1 MKRTLFAAAFAFL
14 ALTANAQTS
23 LTIDVQK
30 KHQKITGFGAFVCSP
45 QFSYNH
51 MTDAEIEKVWKT
63 GAGKIGCNIM
73 RLYIPIGK
81 NSWSQSLAT
90 AKKAKQLGLIVFASP
105 WGQPSEWKTN
115 GTINAMDPDGTK
127 GYLKEENWPD
137 YAQYLEDY
145 VQYLRT
151 NGVELDAISIQNEPD
166 WTAKYAGCLWSASEI
181 AEFIKT
187 YGKTISCKVMAPE
200 TLGVSDSYAN
210 ALNQTDILDCFDI
223 YGGHQYGG
231 LQSAYKNLGKK
242 GKELWMT
249 EYLINW
255 DEEEKT
261 TRNWDFQK
269 DFFNFF
275 QAINVCML
283 GDFNAWIHY
292 AAKRY
297 YGLISDG
304 QKNVGTSGSITK
316 RGRILSH
323 FARFVTGYTRVD
335 GLFTGNGLSGSAYLS
350 PSGDTVVAVVANQNT
365 EEVTLKTD
373 LPFYTKKVT
382 RYYTTENNNMASAT
396 QNFDDDT
403 FRPET
408 TLPVQSVNTL
418 IFVRSKDRQES
429 HMTGS
434 INYYDRIRVDD
445 LSATNT
451 AFGTTYKLSGKTK
464 TFDHNNPLISS
475 RTDASNGYVKLNGD
489 FAKLVFDVK
498 SLTSTLNYSSAKTT
512 LTYVN
517 SKGQVATHDYGEL
530 TFDAHENFQL
540 AFDLSDA
547 TLADGCQGLIS
558 LTNNNWSSTLTFTF
572 GDVYLSNGGSLY
584 AGVLAG
590 EYVSDDSRVIDF
602 STDPCCTSVDMT
614 DVTGLPSML
623 PWISG
628 TNRVAYVAAGSEL
641 SGANVVKGGICT
653 SLVINE
659 ANGIFRPAT
668 SFTATTATYTC
679 QVNGQHIVTL
689 PFTAA
694 VPEGVVVYQLDA
706 NRQPAAVS
714 VAPAGV
720 PLLVEGQGM
729 VTFTGSGAV
738 SYYQPLFTDEVLP
751 ISTATSVRAAKAAPA
766 SRGSA
771 FTLLGQKAQPDHR
784 GITVVH
790 GKKYYSKSTDSQS

>member
-1 MKRTLFAAAFAFL
+1 MKRTFFSTVL
-14 ALTANAQTS
+14 ALLTLTAPAQGT
-23 LTIDVQK
+23 LNIDVQQ

-45 QFSYNH
+45 QFGYNH
-51 MTDAEIEKVWKT
+51 MTTTEIEKVWKT

-81 NSWSQSLAT
+81 NTWSQSLAT
-90 AKKAKQLGLIVFASP
+90 AKHAKQLGLIVFASP
-105 WGQPSEWKTN
+105 WGQPVEWKTN
-115 GTINAMDPDGTK
+115 GTINAMDSDGTR
-127 GYLKEENWPD
+127 GYLKKENWPD

-145 VQYLRT
+145 VQYLRE

-181 AEFIKT
+181 AEFVKT

-275 QAINVCML
+275 QAINICML

-408 TLPVQSVNTL
+408 PLPVQSVNTL

-434 INYYDRIRVDD
+434 ISYYDRVRVDD

-464 TFDHNNPLISS
+464 TFDVSNPLFSS
-475 RTDASNGYVKLNGD
+475 LTNTSSGYLALTDTYRQLVLRVNSVTSTGSYTIGSPTLYYVN
-489 FAKLVFDVK
+489 AKGNAVSHTYERINMDEHANFDLVFD
-498 SLTSTLNYSSAKTT
+498 LSAAT
-512 LTYVN
+512 LT
-517 SKGQVATHDYGEL
+517 
-530 TFDAHENFQL
+530 
-540 AFDLSDA
+540 
-547 TLADGCQGLIS
+547 DGCQGLLS
-558 LTNNNWSSTLTFTF
+558 LTCDNSYSHLTFTF
-572 GDVYLSNGGSLY
+572 SDVYLTGGGSLY

-590 EYVSDDSRVIDF
+590 EYVADDSRVIDF

-641 SGANVVKGGICT
+641 SGANVVKGGNCA

-659 ANGIFRPAT
+659 ANGTFRPAT

-706 NRQPAAVS
+706 NRQPTAVS
-714 VAPAGV
+714 VALAGV
-720 PLLVEGQGM
+720 PLLVEGQGT

-751 ISTATSVRAAKAAPA
+751 ISTVTSVRAAKAAPA
-766 SRGSA
+766 SRVGA